1 MKIHILPNPA
11 SISSFQSEDT
21 HEKILVTTK
30 FLQDLFYKK
39 FNKKPIIASG
49 YYALLIYL
57 GFIIVS
63 KFKRDTEFHIYHEAN
78 NYFFDI
84 LWLMTRIKV
93 HRHDYYSLNTFE
105 KIDIWQIKSHK
116 YARLLILINLHK
128 YFEIYRSYDD
138 FDREPV
144 IWYRVKSEK
153 CVSCIRKVS
162 VPGRKS
168 KIDNNK
174 IIFIVGK
181 DVVSDCVLRDI
192 FLKIF
197 NKFEK
202 YGFEMAVKDHPN
214 PKSRLYPKGEDSLPN
229 GIEYLDPISFSENY
243 NEDYSFAIGFG
254 STGIFGFQ
262 YPISLLN
269 FVPEDIIIKQRRNYV
284 LTHGQHIES
293 QARFPKTI
301 SEIRKITI
309 K

>member
-1 MKIHILPNPA
+1 
-11 SISSFQSEDT
+11 
-21 HEKILVTTK
+21 
-30 FLQDLFYKK
+30 
-39 FNKKPIIASG
+39 
-49 YYALLIYL
+49 
-57 GFIIVS
+57 
-63 KFKRDTEFHIYHEAN
+63 
-78 NYFFDI
+78 
-84 LWLMTRIKV
+84 MTRIKV

-128 YFEIYRSYDD
+128 HFKIYRSYDD
-138 FDREPV
+138 FDCEPV
-144 IWYRVKSEK
+144 IWYRVKAEK
-153 CVSCIRKVS
+153 CVSCIRKVR
-162 VPGRKS
+162 VPGSKS

-192 FLKIF
+192 FLRIF
-197 NKFEK
+197 KEFEK

-214 PKSRLYPKGEDSLPN
+214 PKSRLYPKGEYSLPN
-229 GIEYLDPISFSENY
+229 GIEYLDPISFAENY

-284 LTHGQHIES
+284 LSHGQHIEF
-293 QARFPKTI
+293 QAHFPKTI
-301 SEIRKITI
+301 SDIRKITI